1 MFSFSFHDVI
11 TFCGGIIQVRTQPS
25 CYLHVM
31 MIYCV
36 PSTVMAGAVSCI
48 IQNRFNRR
56 RLSFNTMIYLSCP
69 NTSRDLPVTGDPR
82 GSCSPREI
90 SGPVFYLWLNKVS
103 ANERRRYIYN
113 VFSHWLRPCSTIYN
127 KWLIRLHDVMMPYL
141 KHATL
146 YTLIVLS
153 QSRHP

>member
-1 MFSFSFHDVI
+1 
-11 TFCGGIIQVRTQPS
+11 
-25 CYLHVM
+25 

-90 SGPVFYLWLNKVS
+90 SGTVFYLWLSKVS
-103 ANERRRYIYN
+103 ANERRRYICN
-113 VFSHWLRPCSTIYN
+113 VFSHWLRPCSTISLFHTPAGSAHRSVHGLCGFTKRRSDWLKCVRLWRANPIVTYPN
-127 KWLIRLHDVMMPYL
+127 KHGVYP
-141 KHATL
+141 AVANVTCVANV
-146 YTLIVLS
+146 T
-153 QSRHP
+153 